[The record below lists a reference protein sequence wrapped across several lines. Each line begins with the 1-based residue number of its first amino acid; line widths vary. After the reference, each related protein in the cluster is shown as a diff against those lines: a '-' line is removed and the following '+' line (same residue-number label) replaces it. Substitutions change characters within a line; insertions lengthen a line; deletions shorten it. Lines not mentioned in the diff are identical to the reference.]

1 MKNIIIKIQKEPKKF
16 LVLFFILLIPIVYIS
31 LGFYGSYCQ
40 LNESKFGIIQK
51 TGLGTQKE
59 PMMYIN
65 DTIYYFTSDSVNYI
79 TSVKIGDSISKKS
92 GKYDALIY
100 RKDSNGRYKIVFKLK
115 YNLYRMLNEH

>member
-1 MKNIIIKIQKEPKKF
+1 MKNIIIKIQKEPKIF

-59 PMMYIN
+59 PMIYIK
-65 DTIYYFTSDSVNYI
+65 DTVYYFTSDTVNYFN
-79 TSVKIGDSISKKS
+79 SVKIGDSISKKR
-92 GKYDALIY
+92 GKYDAFIY
-100 RKDSNGRYKIVFKLK
+100 RKDSIGRYKIVFKLK
-115 YNLYRMLNEH
+115 YNLYRMLNEY